1 MNKIR
6 IIAWKDI
13 YETFTDRSLLLIM
26 IATPLLISTIVA
38 VVFGGFADENGITFS
53 DIPMAIV
60 NLDTG
65 IEQQGDE
72 INYGQQLV
80 DIFQPPLT
88 NIPSDNNANCP
99 LVEGDIAA
107 NDSQMSLEVLFATS
121 QLYDVD
127 EAREGVENGD
137 YAAAVI
143 VPAGFS
149 ESLAPQIGPQAEGE
163 APQEPQQIEVY
174 ANSGQPIFSSIVN
187 SVVDGYVKQL
197 QTGNIAI
204 AASINTLIA
213 QNPVASLRLQND
225 AQVQALLGCGFS
237 PDLNTI
243 SINQLP
249 IVTQDDGT
257 ALDGFSTILLQIGA
271 AQTVF
276 FGLFSAQFGVL
287 NIIEER
293 RQWTLQRL
301 LISPTSR
308 FEVLAGKFG
317 GTFVTV
323 VFQIV
328 IMMLAL
334 MLVATVVNGTF
345 VNLWGANIVGIVAVV
360 LSLALA
366 ICGIG
371 TLLAGFAQTPEQ
383 AGVIGS
389 VVNIV
394 LALFGGAFGTPLP
407 SPFREM
413 SLIYWGV
420 DALDKLS
427 VGNYDILLNIA
438 VLVAQ
443 GVVLFLIGL
452 RMFSR
457 NLDF

>member
-1 MNKIR
+1 MNKVR

-13 YETFTDRSLLLIM
+13 YATFTDRSLLLIM
-26 IATPLLISTIVA
+26 IVTPLLISTIVA
-38 VVFGGFADENGITFS
+38 VVFGGLADENGITFS

-60 NLDTG
+60 NLDSG
-65 IEQQGDE
+65 IEQQGGE
-72 INYGQQLV
+72 MNYGQQLV
-80 DIFQPPLT
+80 DIFLPPI
-88 NIPSDNNANCP
+88 NNAASHNNANCP
-99 LVEGDIAA
+99 LVEGEVD
-107 NDSQMSLEVLFATS
+107 DKRMSLEVLFATS

-127 EAREGVENGD
+127 EARAGVEDGN
-137 YAAAVI
+137 YAAVVI
-143 VPAGFS
+143 VPEGFS
-149 ESLAPQIGPQAEGE
+149 ESLAPQIGSQPDEE
-163 APQEPQQIEVY
+163 ASQTVEVY

-187 SVVDGYVKQL
+187 SVVDGYIKQL
-197 QTGNIAI
+197 QTGNIAV

-213 QNPVASLRLQND
+213 QNPVVSLWVQND
-225 AQVQALLGCGFS
+225 AEVQALLGCGFS
-237 PDLNTI
+237 PALNTI
-243 SINQLP
+243 AINQVS

-308 FEVLAGKFG
+308 FEVLAGKLG

-328 IMMLAL
+328 LMMLAL
-334 MLVATVVNGTF
+334 MLVATIVNGTF
-345 VNLWGANIVGIVAVV
+345 VNLWGANIIGIVVVV

-394 LALFGGAFGTPLP
+394 LALFGGAFGSPLP
-407 SPFREM
+407 SPFREI
-413 SLIYWGV
+413 SLVYWGV

-427 VGNYDILLNIA
+427 VGNNDIWLNIV
-438 VLVAQ
+438 VLVVQ
-443 GVVLFLIGL
+443 GVVLFFIGL